1 MRILEHIE
9 AIESGKNKVNTK
21 AVVMTSPGELSLREV
36 VLRDL
41 AAGDV
46 VAGISGKMV
55 ASAIFSASKFYF
67 CL

>member
-1 MRILEHIE
+1 MRILEYIE

-46 VAGISGKMV
+46 VV
-55 ASAIFSASKFYF
+55 DVH
-67 CL
+67 